1 MRKLTIGKIRGLQQ
15 TATKRG
21 AISVLALD
29 HRNNLRASLAP
40 HDPKSVTDADMYT
53 FKNEV
58 VGSIAK
64 ASSAILLDP
73 EYGLANCI
81 SSGSLPGHVGLIA
94 TLDQTGYA
102 GNVHARLSQV
112 LPDWGVAKA
121 RRMGANA
128 VKLLVYYHPDAST
141 AGEIEKLVAKVAE
154 ECRKEDITFY
164 LETLSY
170 SLSSSTNKL
179 LPDERKRVVIET
191 ARRLTPLGADVLKA
205 EFPMDIASEVNEVS
219 WGKACAELSLASCIP
234 WVLLSASVGFEIFLR
249 QTTIACQ
256 EGATGV
262 AVGRGVWQE
271 AATMTGEARENYLQS
286 KALERMERVTAVC
299 NALAKP
305 WTDFYALPKPTA
317 DWYKEYAG

>member
-1 MRKLTIGKIRGLQQ
+1 MRKMTIGKFRGLQQ
-15 TATKRG
+15 TSTKRG

-29 HRNNLRASLAP
+29 HRNNLRSALAP
-40 HDPKSVTDADMYT
+40 HDPKSVTDEHMWV
-53 FKNEV
+53 FKNDV

-64 ASSAILLDP
+64 AASAVLLDA

-81 SSGSLPGHVGLIA
+81 SSKALPGHVGLIA
-94 TLDQTGYA
+94 TLDQTGYT
-102 GNVHARLSQV
+102 GNIHARLSQV

-141 AGEIEKLVAKVAE
+141 AGEIEKLVSKVGD
-154 ECRKEDITFY
+154 ECREHDITFY

-170 SLSSSTNKL
+170 SLTSSTNKL
-179 LPDERKRVVIET
+179 LPDERRRVVIET

-205 EFPMDIASEVNEVS
+205 EFPMDISSEVNEVS
-219 WGKACAELSLASCIP
+219 WAKACAELSLASTIP
-234 WVLLSASVGFEIFLR
+234 WVLLSASVAFEIFLR

-256 EGATGV
+256 EGASGV
-262 AVGRGVWQE
+262 AVGRAVWQE
-271 AATMTGEARENYLQS
+271 AATMTGEVRKNFLLD
-286 KALERMERVTAVC
+286 KGLERMERVTSIC

-305 WTDFYALPKPTA
+305 WTDYFSLPKPSIS
-317 DWYKEYAG
+317 WYKDYSE